1 MVSGRMLSVRF
12 YREKMM
18 STLLRSVALIL
29 LTIVTL
35 ALSSCSGT
43 IVTAMIEPALENMQ
57 EQSDIELVCEGTPAY
72 LLMIDSLIAGDQE
85 NIDLLTLGTKAYS
98 GYIGAMGECE
108 LEAHRIAAMA
118 DKAYLYSQ
126 MLLQAI
132 LDVTPNEDIGS
143 FELHLGSAGKRD
155 AEPLFWSTFG
165 WIIWIQQQQ
174 GSPSAMAGLG
184 KIEKLLLKII
194 ELDETVQSG
203 SAHFLLGGY
212 YGSRPA
218 MFGGNPEKS
227 RFHFDRALE
236 LSKRKILIFQTVYAE
251 TYCRAMLDKNCHD
264 MLLNEVISFPLEAN
278 QRNILAN
285 TIAKKR
291 AVRLLDEGFF

>member
-1 MVSGRMLSVRF
+1 MN
-12 YREKMM
+12 
-18 STLLRSVALIL
+18 TLLRSAAPII

-35 ALSSCSGT
+35 ALSSCAGT
-43 IVTAMIEPALENMQ
+43 MVTAMIEPALENMQ

-85 NIDLLTLGTKAYS
+85 NNNLLSLGTKAYS
-98 GYIGAMGECE
+98 GYIGAMRECD
-108 LEAHRIAAMA
+108 LETHRIAAMA

-132 LDVTPNEDIGS
+132 LDVRPNEELDS
-143 FELHLGSAGKRD
+143 FELHLESANKRD
-155 AEPLFWSTFG
+155 TESLFWSTFG

-184 KIEKLLLKII
+184 KIEKLLFKII
-194 ELDETVQSG
+194 ELDETIQSG

-227 RFHFDRALE
+227 RYHFDRALE

-251 TYCRAMLDKNCHD
+251 TYCRAMLDRDCHD
-264 MLLNEVISFPLEAN
+264 MLLNEVIEFPLETN
-278 QRNILAN
+278 QQNILTN

-291 AVRLLDEGFF
+291 AVRLLNEGFF